1 MPTIHAINLF
11 AEMAIFLK
19 SSGYRVIK
27 EMPKEMPQHL
37 KMNPFGCHKHFGLK
51 MNPFG
56 CHKHFGVSLNILA
69 TPHFGLSLN
78 IFKYLFEVTE

>member
-1 MPTIHAINLF
+1 
-11 AEMAIFLK
+11 
-19 SSGYRVIK
+19 
-27 EMPKEMPQHL
+27 
-37 KMNPFGCHKHFGLK
+37 MNPFGCHKHFGLK